1 MMYVQLVLI
10 TMFSYQLY
18 SHSLSAVHDKII
30 DFAFFNLMENKQNL
44 TEKYLCGYYSKAK
57 CCSCEEN
64 CRFHGTCC
72 IDVFLNSNETSF
84 ERYLAYF
91 NSKIGIAKD
100 IEKRRI
106 IDIYGSFDVDWSF
119 IVMKCQNTNSVYFA
133 QCNKNLDKN
142 EYKVRVKGP
151 GDVIYRNKFCALCHN
166 VTNYTYLTYMFHGCQ
181 TNSNNSTFEKNSKC
195 RLSIFNQTVPFK
207 LHQSTIRSIKER
219 KYNFKLSC
227 DEIEKS
233 LCQNSYLAL
242 GKVDCGLYVLNPYC
256 AKCLNKTQIF
266 SSEYCEQEFTKVESI
281 TGFEEPIN
289 PQIII
294 SFDDIGN
301 PVFHYNTSFRFCE
314 DGYQYDLFRDRCIK
328 SYYTYQHKGQSNERY
343 ELIQEIYETM
353 VNYSFPFVEQE
364 AKDSLLDRN
373 FCVYQSFSKCC
384 SCSKYCNLDGT
395 CCIDVY
401 FDENFDSFSEY
412 LDFFQQ
418 KAAIKNYMT
427 ILPVIENIQ
436 LVFSDR
442 LNDQNCN
449 VQEVQTFAKCVNV
462 NSEFHKMCNDTK
474 NIDAEYAVRV
484 KGTDGIV
491 YRNKYCALCN
501 NVTSYEDVQ
510 YRVDYCRGYE
520 ILNIYKHIDNI
531 KDGVN
536 TNVNH
541 EYCQISI
548 SMTNP
553 LDFDTSLFL
562 RRVYYP
568 NKTEMNCSSYEKYF
582 CLNSFLGIVQVSG
595 WRYNARLPNSICAKC
610 LQIEV
615 YNQRYDC
622 TDTVPTIH
630 LVSSEVQLESLDAM
644 MRVTPQDFIGMR
656 QNDCPYGSMLNK
668 QRESCIPATSLNM
681 PPDNFSFMPLW
692 DTLSI
697 QSKTLHC
704 LFRLNG
710 SLWSL
715 IDDLAGPFSKISSN
729 YSTLKDKHYKKLAFK
744 SIKIPYSNIENIR
757 VNETRNNSKIYASL
771 QADNFIVRLYGFEPQ
786 LFYFQNRVCISARR
800 IENYDLTKTCNVVY
814 NNNIFNISENV
825 TYWVKITHNND
836 TASYAAFCTKF
847 LPLPNCTLTKIGRS
861 LINIIGTNVYVKNR
875 KGYKL
880 LRTGEFFPLPD
891 GLAMCISAWDEN
903 KYRWYEALENSKKIV
918 SIICLCLS
926 FVMETALITTY
937 LKLNEYR
944 TIHGKNMLSLC
955 FSLLICD
962 LMIICFFISA
972 GIPQNVCE
980 LTAVILHFFALALSA
995 WSAVIAFDLWFKFN
1009 SLFSAKTSKSLFYK
1023 YNLVGWG
1030 IPLLAILVCLTLEKL
1045 SNEVIGYGRDSQR
1058 FVSNPLAKLFSY
1070 VLPTIII
1077 MAISIA
1083 LLIFMMRKLRRDLQ
1097 SRYKVSAVNNASP
1110 NLIKMSVKLC
1120 LAIGVAELLG
1130 IIQIPLSHEN
1140 EIHLIMNAVFGF
1152 LYALVRS
1159 LRGCF
1164 IFVSFM
1170 TTEKMKKHFRR
1181 FVKCEK
1187 YSKNESL

>member
-1 MMYVQLVLI
+1 
-10 TMFSYQLY
+10 
-18 SHSLSAVHDKII
+18 
-30 DFAFFNLMENKQNL
+30 
-44 TEKYLCGYYSKAK
+44 
-57 CCSCEEN
+57 
-64 CRFHGTCC
+64 
-72 IDVFLNSNETSF
+72 
-84 ERYLAYF
+84 
-91 NSKIGIAKD
+91 
-100 IEKRRI
+100 
-106 IDIYGSFDVDWSF
+106 
-119 IVMKCQNTNSVYFA
+119 
-133 QCNKNLDKN
+133 
-142 EYKVRVKGP
+142 
-151 GDVIYRNKFCALCHN
+151 
-166 VTNYTYLTYMFHGCQ
+166 
-181 TNSNNSTFEKNSKC
+181 
-195 RLSIFNQTVPFK
+195 
-207 LHQSTIRSIKER
+207 
-219 KYNFKLSC
+219 
-227 DEIEKS
+227 
-233 LCQNSYLAL
+233 
-242 GKVDCGLYVLNPYC
+242 
-256 AKCLNKTQIF
+256 
-266 SSEYCEQEFTKVESI
+266 
-281 TGFEEPIN
+281 
-289 PQIII
+289 
-294 SFDDIGN
+294 
-301 PVFHYNTSFRFCE
+301 
-314 DGYQYDLFRDRCIK
+314 
-328 SYYTYQHKGQSNERY
+328 
-343 ELIQEIYETM
+343 
-353 VNYSFPFVEQE
+353 
-364 AKDSLLDRN
+364 
-373 FCVYQSFSKCC
+373 
-384 SCSKYCNLDGT
+384 
-395 CCIDVY
+395 
-401 FDENFDSFSEY
+401 
-412 LDFFQQ
+412 
-418 KAAIKNYMT
+418 
-427 ILPVIENIQ
+427 
-436 LVFSDR
+436 
-442 LNDQNCN
+442 
-449 VQEVQTFAKCVNV
+449 
-462 NSEFHKMCNDTK
+462 
-474 NIDAEYAVRV
+474 
-484 KGTDGIV
+484 
-491 YRNKYCALCN
+491 
-501 NVTSYEDVQ
+501 
-510 YRVDYCRGYE
+510 
-520 ILNIYKHIDNI
+520 
-531 KDGVN
+531 
-536 TNVNH
+536 
-541 EYCQISI
+541 
-548 SMTNP
+548 
-553 LDFDTSLFL
+553 
-562 RRVYYP
+562 
-568 NKTEMNCSSYEKYF
+568 
-582 CLNSFLGIVQVSG
+582 
-595 WRYNARLPNSICAKC
+595 
-610 LQIEV
+610 
-615 YNQRYDC
+615 
-622 TDTVPTIH
+622 
-630 LVSSEVQLESLDAM
+630 M
-644 MRVTPQDFIGMR
+644 MRVTPQDFIGVR

-800 IENYDLTKTCNVVY
+800 IENCDLTKTCNVVY

-926 FVMETALITTY
+926 FVMKTALITTY

-1045 SNEVIGYGRDSQR
+1045 SNEVIGYGRDSQC

>member
-1 MMYVQLVLI
+1 M
-10 TMFSYQLY
+10 
-18 SHSLSAVHDKII
+18 
-30 DFAFFNLMENKQNL
+30 
-44 TEKYLCGYYSKAK
+44 
-57 CCSCEEN
+57 
-64 CRFHGTCC
+64 
-72 IDVFLNSNETSF
+72 
-84 ERYLAYF
+84 
-91 NSKIGIAKD
+91 
-100 IEKRRI
+100 
-106 IDIYGSFDVDWSF
+106 
-119 IVMKCQNTNSVYFA
+119 
-133 QCNKNLDKN
+133 
-142 EYKVRVKGP
+142 
-151 GDVIYRNKFCALCHN
+151 
-166 VTNYTYLTYMFHGCQ
+166 
-181 TNSNNSTFEKNSKC
+181 
-195 RLSIFNQTVPFK
+195 
-207 LHQSTIRSIKER
+207 
-219 KYNFKLSC
+219 
-227 DEIEKS
+227 
-233 LCQNSYLAL
+233 
-242 GKVDCGLYVLNPYC
+242 
-256 AKCLNKTQIF
+256 
-266 SSEYCEQEFTKVESI
+266 
-281 TGFEEPIN
+281 
-289 PQIII
+289 
-294 SFDDIGN
+294 
-301 PVFHYNTSFRFCE
+301 
-314 DGYQYDLFRDRCIK
+314 
-328 SYYTYQHKGQSNERY
+328 
-343 ELIQEIYETM
+343 
-353 VNYSFPFVEQE
+353 
-364 AKDSLLDRN
+364 
-373 FCVYQSFSKCC
+373 
-384 SCSKYCNLDGT
+384 
-395 CCIDVY
+395 
-401 FDENFDSFSEY
+401 
-412 LDFFQQ
+412 
-418 KAAIKNYMT
+418 
-427 ILPVIENIQ
+427 
-436 LVFSDR
+436 
-442 LNDQNCN
+442 
-449 VQEVQTFAKCVNV
+449 
-462 NSEFHKMCNDTK
+462 
-474 NIDAEYAVRV
+474 
-484 KGTDGIV
+484 
-491 YRNKYCALCN
+491 
-501 NVTSYEDVQ
+501 
-510 YRVDYCRGYE
+510 DYCRGYE

-644 MRVTPQDFIGMR
+644 MRVTPQDFIGVR

-729 YSTLKDKHYKKLAFK
+729 DSTLKDKHYKKLAFK

-861 LINIIGTNVYVKNR
+861 LINIIRTNVYVKNR

-1045 SNEVIGYGRDSQR
+1045 SNEVIGYGRDSQC